1 MQPPPPA
8 DIFYDSVFT
17 TCAPPPRCSPQ
28 RPHQRRP
35 LPASQI
41 ARSCAITVSAMPG
54 TINLSRE
61 RAANSIHFWCVFNYR
76 HNCCDGMRSP
86 STLALKV
93 EGAVRINQV
102 SRQQSRSLCHIPSV
116 SPLHSGERFLFFF
129 YWGLFPTKDTLI
141 ESQCN
146 VFFVLLIYDLSG
158 WVA

>member
-1 MQPPPPA
+1 MQRPPSTQTS
-8 DIFYDSVFT
+8 FMTLCSLT
-17 TCAPPPRCSPQ
+17 TCAPPPSLFPSTPPQ
-28 RPHQRRP
+28 RCP

-102 SRQQSRSLCHIPSV
+102 SRQQSRSLCHIRSV
-116 SPLHSGERFLFFF
+116 SPLHSRERFFFF
-129 YWGLFPTKDTLI
+129 FFTGVCFPPRTH
-141 ESQCN
+141 
-146 VFFVLLIYDLSG
+146 
-158 WVA
+158 